1 MLYRWKEHLQLDH
14 FKHSISIFRVTALL
28 TDSLQIL
35 SNMEVT
41 KLKFV
46 STELGKIR
54 FIIL

>member
-1 MLYRWKEHLQLDH
+1 LQLEKNH
-14 FKHSISIFRVTALL
+14 FKHSISIFRVTAIL

-46 STELGKIR
+46 STELGKIQ
-54 FIIL
+54 